1 MTISYMS
8 IRYFDNICHSSP
20 PSVLL
25 SSLGNAS
32 PQKFPS
38 SFLVSLGEELEPPAS
53 ALLGSF
59 SRKRRHCTSGYTAEV
74 FWLHLLQQA
83 TVANSA
89 SATNKIFHDFGWNK
103 FMEFVSNPFITAKNK
118 CGHHLFRNF
127 ISIINYHFNVLIIL
141 RDIKWILI
149 GGICKIWI
157 LYSLTF
163 SL

>member
-8 IRYFDNICHSSP
+8 RRYFDNICHSSP
-20 PSVLL
+20 PSILP
-25 SSLGNAS
+25 SLGNAS

-53 ALLGSF
+53 ALLGSC

-74 FWLHLLQQA
+74 FWLPLLQQA

-89 SATNKIFHDFGWNK
+89 SATNKIIHDFGWNK
-103 FMEFVSNPFITAKNK
+103 FMEFVSNPLITAKNK
-118 CGHHLFRNF
+118 CRYHLFRNF
-127 ISIINYHFNVLIIL
+127 IGITNYHFNVLIIL

-157 LYSLTF
+157 L
-163 SL
+163 